1 MEISI
6 LLVVLLVLLL
16 AYLFSVGVRGLGM
29 PRVIGQ
35 MMAGFLLGLPFIRPL
50 IFTQVNEPVF
60 SFLADMGIILL
71 FFFSG
76 LEVNLRSFR
85 RNAAESVAISICN
98 TTIPLAAGYL
108 FSAYVLNYTPIVSL
122 LIGIALAV
130 SSQAIALDI
139 LDERHMLKSK
149 LGTLVVSAA
158 SIDDLFEL
166 LLVSILLV
174 LFNVTIEQTS
184 MMWFIIHIIL
194 FLFIIILFKMWFV
207 PLMLH
212 VFEREGSRSYLFMGA
227 FILVLLMAWL
237 SDVLGVGSLIG
248 AFIAGVLVR
257 HTLLTGSKRRYWEE
271 HEISRSVHT
280 ISFGFLIPL
289 FFVWIGVNTQI
300 VEVIKQSYI
309 IIPLLL
315 IDIGGTLL
323 GSALGVRLSKGTWKD
338 GYSVGWG
345 VIPKGDTELVIASLA
360 LEKGLI
366 DIQLFSVIVMV
377 AFLATIIGSIMFKYC
392 LREVS
397 RT

>member
-16 AYLFSVGVRGLGM
+16 AYLFSVGARALGM
-29 PRVIGQ
+29 PRVVGQ
-35 MMAGFLLGLPFIRPL
+35 TMAGFLLGLPFIRPL
-50 IFTQVNEPVF
+50 FFTPANEPVF
-60 SFLADMGIILL
+60 SFLADIGIILL

-85 RNAAESVAISICN
+85 KNAGESIAISFCN
-98 TTIPLAAGYL
+98 TTIPLVGGYL
-108 FSAYVLNYTPIVSL
+108 FSTYVLNFSPTISL
-122 LIGIALAV
+122 LTGIALAV

-139 LDERHMLKSK
+139 LDEKHMLKSK

-184 MMWFIIHIIL
+184 MMWFVIHIIL

-237 SDVLGVGSLIG
+237 SEVLGVGSLIG

-257 HTLLTGSKRRYWEE
+257 YTLLTGSKRRYWEE

-300 VEVIKQSYI
+300 LGILNQSYI
-309 IIPLLL
+309 ILPLLL
-315 IDIGGTLL
+315 IGIGGTLL
-323 GSALGVRLSKGTWKD
+323 GSILGVHLSGGSWKE
-338 GYSVGWG
+338 GYSIGWG

-360 LEKGLI
+360 LGKGII
-366 DIQLFSVIVMV
+366 DVQLFTVIVMV
-377 AFLATIIGSIMFKYC
+377 AFLSTMIGSIMFKYC
-392 LREVS
+392 LRRVS
-397 RT
+397 RA